1 MPTYYF
7 QEAVLFMC
15 DRILLSHKK
24 EWNNAICSNLD
35 GPRDYH
41 SIGKVSKTKRNI
53 IWYHSHV
60 ESNFKND
67 ANEIVYKAEADLTNM
82 EKK

>member
-1 MPTYYF
+1 MNGLEIIILS
-7 QEAVLFMC
+7 EANQT
-15 DRILLSHKK
+15 
-24 EWNNAICSNLD
+24 E
-35 GPRDYH
+35 
-41 SIGKVSKTKRNI
+41 TNI